1 MCCGWG
7 SNRTNAGTADT
18 CLPNGLCQ
26 APVDTW
32 RESCTDP
39 TWQAPECV
47 KLFVNGT
54 GYGGEPQVND
64 GKSEYSIIVG
74 TGCRAVHISNAPL
87 LKITEIHS

>member
-1 MCCGWG
+1 M
-7 SNRTNAGTADT
+7 
-18 CLPNGLCQ
+18 
-26 APVDTW
+26 
-32 RESCTDP
+32 
-39 TWQAPECV
+39 